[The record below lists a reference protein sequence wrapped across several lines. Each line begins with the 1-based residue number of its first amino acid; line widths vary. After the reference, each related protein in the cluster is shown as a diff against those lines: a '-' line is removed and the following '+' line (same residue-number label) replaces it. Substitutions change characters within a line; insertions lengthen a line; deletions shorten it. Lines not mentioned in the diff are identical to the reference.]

1 MSLQPEEI
9 EAIAQRVAEL
19 IADRLAPPVP
29 RERLVDAAQLA
40 ELLGV
45 ERDWVY
51 AHATQLGG
59 VRLGGPKG
67 RLRFDLNMVAEHVDQ
82 TDRPLDQQRKP
93 VGSRRPGDGRPSTS
107 RRTTYSRA
115 HANKV
120 AGRRA
125 NAPGRDTGRSSPPM
139 QDQRISGWVS

>member
-19 IADRLAPPVP
+19 LADRLAPPAA
-29 RERLVDAAQLA
+29 RERLVDAVQLA

-67 RLRFDLNMVAEHVDQ
+67 RLRFDLNMVAERVDQ
-82 TDRPLDQQRKP
+82 TDRPLDQRHRP
-93 VGSRRPGDGRPSTS
+93 AVARRPGDGRPSTFSPYHLQS
-107 RRTTYSRA
+107 RSRQQS
-115 HANKV
+115 
-120 AGRRA
+120 GRAAR
-125 NAPGRDTGRSSPPM
+125 
-139 QDQRISGWVS
+139 QRPRP

>member
-1 MSLQPEEI
+1 MSLQPGEI

-19 IADRLAPPVP
+19 IADRLAPPAP

-51 AHATQLGG
+51 AHADQLGG

-67 RLRFDLNMVAEHVDQ
+67 RLRFDLNMVADHLDQ
-82 TDRPLDQQRKP
+82 TDRPLDQR
-93 VGSRRPGDGRPSTS
+93 GSRRPGDGRPSTFPPYHLQS
-107 RRTTYSRA
+107 RSRQQS
-115 HANKV
+115 
-120 AGRRA
+120 GRAAR
-125 NAPGRDTGRSSPPM
+125 
-139 QDQRISGWVS
+139 QRPRP

>member
-1 MSLQPEEI
+1 MSLMPEEI

-19 IADRLAPPVP
+19 IADRLAPPAP

-51 AHATQLGG
+51 AHADQLGG

-67 RLRFDLNMVAEHVDQ
+67 RLRFDLNMVADHLDQ
-82 TDRPLDQQRKP
+82 TDQPLDQR
-93 VGSRRPGDGRPSTS
+93 GSRRPGDRRPSTFPPYHLQS
-107 RRTTYSRA
+107 RSRQQS
-115 HANKV
+115 
-120 AGRRA
+120 GRAAR
-125 NAPGRDTGRSSPPM
+125 
-139 QDQRISGWVS
+139 QRPRP

>member
-1 MSLQPEEI
+1 VSLEPDEI

-19 IADRLAPPVP
+19 IADRLAPPAP

-40 ELLGV
+40 GLLGV

-67 RLRFDLNMVAEHVDQ
+67 RLRFDLNMVAERLDQ
-82 TDRPLDQQRKP
+82 TDRPLDQRRGQG
-93 VGSRRPGDGRPSTS
+93 VSRRPGDGRPSTFAPYHLQS
-107 RRTTYSRA
+107 R
-115 HANKV
+115 
-120 AGRRA
+120 
-125 NAPGRDTGRSSPPM
+125 
-139 QDQRISGWVS
+139 